1 MAKVVACV
9 SILLVL
15 LATLGESS
23 PILCCTKYQ
32 PKAISLKVL
41 KDYTIQTRDYC
52 KLEAVIFTTI
62 RGRYACGNPKDQWVQ
77 IAMEKL
83 LGPRSGGSW
92 SSLHR
97 ENRRQSTWRKP
108 TPEYPEKTDARSTRR
123 KPTPEYPETTHA

>member
-32 PKAISLKVL
+32 PKPLSIRVL
-41 KDYTIQTRDYC
+41 KDYTIQDINYC

-62 RGRYACGNPKDQWVQ
+62 RGRYVCGNPKDPWVQ
-77 IAMEKL
+77 RAMEKL
-83 LGPRSGGSW
+83 PQRSSV
-92 SSLHR
+92 
-97 ENRRQSTWRKP
+97 K
-108 TPEYPEKTDARSTRR
+108 A
-123 KPTPEYPETTHA
+123 